1 MNIDQWVA
9 RPKLFALEDG
19 VGELMLGLN
28 AAVTGSAFAVSFTL
42 PKGSPQA
49 QYSTFVVQAIW
60 LCASLGMAWGL
71 KTIRARVTIPRGGYV
86 GFEEPRPI
94 IGSRITT
101 RALIAGL
108 AFTASLALVFLTISR
123 GPTAL
128 PWDSLLTIM
137 SCGFALLIASF
148 YLAGAVRFRLTYM
161 YYLAGFSLLLGIWM
175 YWTRPGT
182 AGVAMLMALE
192 GAASALAGGIKLRRF
207 MKSHPAPDHRDA

>member
-1 MNIDQWVA
+1 MNIDQWVE

-19 VGELMLGLN
+19 VAELMLGLN
-28 AAVTGSAFAVSFTL
+28 AAITGSAFAVSFAL

-71 KTIRARVTIPRGGYV
+71 KTLRARVTIPRGGYV

-108 AFTASLALVFLTISR
+108 ALAASLALLILTIFR
-123 GPTAL
+123 GPAL
-128 PWDSLLTIM
+128 PWDSLLTIIA
-137 SCGFALLIASF
+137 CGFALLIAAM
-148 YLAGAVRFRLTYM
+148 YVAGALRFRLTYM
-161 YYLAGFSLLLGIWM
+161 YYLAGFSVLLGIWM

-182 AGVAMLMALE
+182 SGVAILMALE

-207 MKSHPAPDHRDA
+207 MKSHPSPDHREA